1 MKGRQSTQP
10 SAPAVLHADGLY
22 RWESF
27 EDRVPLSREGWRLR
41 VKAGLAPKAIEI
53 GPRCV
58 AWRGSDILAW
68 LSAPA
73 EYRA

>member
-1 MKGRQSTQP
+1 MDEQDTNPGVP
-10 SAPAVLHADGLY
+10 VVLMPEGLY

-41 VKAGLAPKAIEI
+41 VKNGKAPKAVEI

-58 AWRGSDILAW
+58 AWRGSDVLAW
-68 LSAPA
+68 LAAPA
-73 EYRA
+73 EYQA